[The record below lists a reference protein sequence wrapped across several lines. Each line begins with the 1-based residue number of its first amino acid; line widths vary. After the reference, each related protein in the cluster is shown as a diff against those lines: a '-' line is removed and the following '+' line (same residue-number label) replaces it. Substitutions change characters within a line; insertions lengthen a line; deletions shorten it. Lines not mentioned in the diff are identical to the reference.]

1 MNVQLIKEH
10 EDGSASYQFDLTPE
24 ESQALL
30 TFGIL
35 EAIKAGI
42 REGDRLTVDDETVE
56 WFKEAQEQARKLDG
70 KESNEDIGNT

>member
-10 EDGSASYQFDLTPE
+10 EDGSASYQFDLTPD

-42 REGDRLTVDDETVE
+42 REGDRLTVDDETVQ
-56 WFKEAQEQARKLDG
+56 WFQEAKEQARKLDG
-70 KESNEDIGNT
+70 KDTDEDTGHT